1 MATAINSGNAAR
13 GADESYFFRMACAMA
28 AVMVAGFSLQL
39 AMGRSSFGAPFRV
52 HAHAVI
58 FFGWIVLFL
67 TQARLA
73 SRGNFA
79 LHRRLGQLAALWM
92 AAMVAAGLIVT
103 VALVQ
108 EGRAPFFF
116 YPQQFLIA
124 DPVNLLAF
132 VGLTLIAVQ
141 HRQQP
146 DWHMRLQICAFAS
159 IMGPGIGRL
168 LPMPLLAPYA
178 FEAAALVP
186 LVFPLIGMARDSK
199 QLGRVHPAWLRGS
212 AAIVA
217 MVLVFDL
224 LTYSP
229 FGNWLYAAVT
239 AGTPAA
245 AVPGLALPP
254 PPPM

>member
-39 AMGRSSFGAPFRV
+39 AMGRSSFGAPLRV

-124 DPVNLLAF
+124 DPDAARVDADQ
-132 VGLTLIAVQ
+132 GGAGSIDMRP
-141 HRQQP
+141 HRLRERGAEGFGVRQLRSG
-146 DWHMRLQICAFAS
+146 H
-159 IMGPGIGRL
+159 
-168 LPMPLLAPYA
+168 
-178 FEAAALVP
+178 
-186 LVFPLIGMARDSK
+186 ARHSS
-199 QLGRVHPAWLRGS
+199 LGE
-212 AAIVA
+212 
-217 MVLVFDL
+217 
-224 LTYSP
+224 
-229 FGNWLYAAVT
+229 
-239 AGTPAA
+239 
-245 AVPGLALPP
+245 
-254 PPPM
+254 

>member
-1 MATAINSGNAAR
+1 MATAIHTDSAAR
-13 GADESYFFRMACAMA
+13 GADERFFFKLACAMA
-28 AVMVAGFSLQL
+28 LVMVAGFSMQL
-39 AMGRSSFGAPFRV
+39 AMGRSSFAAPFRV

-73 SRGNFA
+73 VQGDFTR
-79 LHRRLGQLAALWM
+79 HRQLGQLAALWLV
-92 AAMVAAGLIVT
+92 AMVVAGLSVT
-103 VALVQ
+103 VGLVQ
-108 EGRAPFFF
+108 EGRVPFFF

-124 DPVNLLAF
+124 DPVNLLFF
-132 VGLTLIAVQ
+132 VGITGMAL
-141 HRQQP
+141 HYRRQP

-159 IMGPGIGRL
+159 IMGPGFGRL
-168 LPMPLLAPYA
+168 LPMPLLSPYA
-178 FEAAALVP
+178 FEVAGLSALI
-186 LVFPLIGMARDSK
+186 FPLIGMARDRK
-199 QLGRVHPAWLRGS
+199 QRGHVHPAWIRGI

-217 MVLVFDL
+217 ILVVFDL

-229 FGNWLYAAVT
+229 FGNWLYTAVT

>member
-39 AMGRSSFGAPFRV
+39 AMGRSSFGAPLRV

-124 DPVNLLAF
+124 DPVNLLFF
-132 VGLTLIAVQ
+132 VGLTLVAVQ
-141 HRQQP
+141 HRRQP

-159 IMGPGIGRL
+159 LMGPGMRGRGIAFVLGGLTIANVIGVPAITALGQATDWRVAY
-168 LPMPLLAPYA
+168 LAV
-178 FEAAALVP
+178 AAVFALTLGAIALVVP
-186 LVFPLIGMARDSK
+186 LQSGDPTATMRRELTA
-199 QLGRVHPAWLRGS
+199 LGRPQV
-212 AAIVA
+212 
-217 MVLVFDL
+217 
-224 LTYSP
+224 
-229 FGNWLYAAVT
+229 
-239 AGTPAA
+239 
-245 AVPGLALPP
+245 
-254 PPPM
+254 

>member
-1 MATAINSGNAAR
+1 MATLSDTGNPAR
-13 GADESYFFRMACAMA
+13 GAQERFTFKLACAMA

-39 AMGRSSFGAPFRV
+39 AMGRSSFGAPLRV

-58 FFGWIVLFL
+58 FFGWIGLFL
-67 TQARLA
+67 TQAGLAARGDFTRHRL
-73 SRGNFA
+73 
-79 LHRRLGQLAALWM
+79 LGQIAALWLV
-92 AAMVAAGLIVT
+92 AMVAAGLTVT

-108 EGRAPFFF
+108 AGRAPFFF

-132 VGLTLIAVQ
+132 VGLTLAALQ
-141 HRQQP
+141 HRRQR

-159 IMGPGIGRL
+159 VMAPGVGRL
-168 LPMPLLAPYA
+168 LPMPLLSPYA

-186 LVFPLIGMARDSK
+186 LVFPLIGMARDRK
-199 QLGRVHPAWLRGS
+199 RLGRVHPAWLWGGGV
-212 AAIVA
+212 IVA

-229 FGNWLYAAVT
+229 FGDWLYASVT
-239 AGTPAA
+239 AGTAGA